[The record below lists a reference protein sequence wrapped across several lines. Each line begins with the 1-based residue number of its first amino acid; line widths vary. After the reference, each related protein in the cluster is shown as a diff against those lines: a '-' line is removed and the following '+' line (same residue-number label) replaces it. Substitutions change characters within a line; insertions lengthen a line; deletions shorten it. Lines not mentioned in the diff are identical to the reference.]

1 MNVIGLGT
9 DIIECLRIA
18 RMIEKHGELF
28 LNRVYTRA
36 EIAYCSSRKGANQS
50 YAGRWAVK
58 EAVLKAMGTGWSR
71 GIRWKDIEVVT
82 DLTGKPTVAIHGVA
96 KEICEELGI
105 TDVLISLSHCRS
117 HATATAIAVGYFD
130 DQSDD

>member
-1 MNVIGLGT
+1 MNVLGLGT

-18 RMIEKHGELF
+18 KMIEKHGELF
-28 LNRVYTRA
+28 LNRVYTRS

-82 DLTGKPTVAIHGVA
+82 DLTGKPSVAIHGVA
-96 KEICEELGI
+96 KEICDELGI
-105 TDVLISLSHCRS
+105 SEVLISLSHCRS
-117 HATATAIAVGYFD
+117 HATATAIAVGNSTD
-130 DQSDD
+130 

>member
-1 MNVIGLGT
+1 MNVLGLGT

-18 RMIEKHGELF
+18 KMIEKHGELV
-28 LNRVYTRA
+28 LNRVYTRS

-82 DLTGKPTVAIHGVA
+82 DLTGKPSVAIHGVA
-96 KEICEELGI
+96 KEICDELGI
-105 TDVLISLSHCRS
+105 SEVLISLSHCRS
-117 HATATAIAVGYFD
+117 HATATAIAVGNSAD
-130 DQSDD
+130 

>member
-18 RMIEKHGELF
+18 KMIEKHGELF
-28 LNRVYTRA
+28 LNRVYTQS

-82 DLTGKPTVAIHGVA
+82 DLTGKPSVAIHGVA
-96 KEICEELGI
+96 KEICDELGI
-105 TDVLISLSHCRS
+105 SEVLISLSHCRS
-117 HATATAIAVGYFD
+117 HATATAIAVGNSAD
-130 DQSDD
+130 

>member
-18 RMIEKHGELF
+18 KMIEKHGELF
-28 LNRVYTRA
+28 LNRVYTRS

-82 DLTGKPTVAIHGVA
+82 DLTGKPSVAIHGVA
-96 KEICEELGI
+96 KEICDELGI
-105 TDVLISLSHCRS
+105 SEVLISLSHCRS
-117 HATATAIAVGYFD
+117 HATATAIAVGNSTD
-130 DQSDD
+130 

>member
-18 RMIEKHGELF
+18 KMIEKHGELF
-28 LNRVYTRA
+28 LNRVYTKN

-82 DLTGKPTVAIHGVA
+82 DLSGKPHIAIHGVA
-96 KEICEELGI
+96 EEICHELGI

-117 HATATAIAVGYFD
+117 HATATAIAVGTPLGD
-130 DQSDD
+130 

>member
-18 RMIEKHGELF
+18 KMIEKHGELF
-28 LNRVYTRA
+28 LNRVYTRS
-36 EIAYCSSRKGANQS
+36 EIAYCSSRKAANQS

-82 DLTGKPTVAIHGVA
+82 DLTGKPSVAIHGVA
-96 KEICEELGI
+96 KEICDELGI
-105 TDVLISLSHCRS
+105 SEVLISLSHCRS
-117 HATATAIAVGYFD
+117 HATATAIAVGNSAD
-130 DQSDD
+130 

>member
-1 MNVIGLGT
+1 MNVLGLGT

-18 RMIEKHGELF
+18 TMIEKHGELF
-28 LNRVYTRA
+28 LNRVYTRG

-82 DLTGKPTVAIHGVA
+82 DLTGKPHVEIHGVA
-96 KEICEELGI
+96 KEICDELGI
-105 TDVLISLSHCRS
+105 ADILISLSHCRS
-117 HATATAIAVGYFD
+117 HATATAIAV
-130 DQSDD
+130 SE

>member
-18 RMIEKHGELF
+18 KMIEKHGELF
-28 LNRVYTRA
+28 LNRVYTKN
-36 EIAYCSSRKGANQS
+36 EIAYCSIRKGANQS

-82 DLTGKPTVAIHGVA
+82 DLSGKPHIAIHGVA
-96 KEICEELGI
+96 QEICDEMGI

-117 HATATAIAVGYFD
+117 HATATAIAVGEPLD
-130 DQSDD
+130 D

>member
-18 RMIEKHGELF
+18 KMIEKHGELF
-28 LNRVYTRA
+28 LNRVYTQS
-36 EIAYCSSRKGANQS
+36 EIAYCSSRKGASQS

-58 EAVLKAMGTGWSR
+58 ESVLKAMGTGWSR

-82 DLTGKPTVAIHGVA
+82 DLTGKPSVAIHGVA
-96 KEICEELGI
+96 KEICDELGI
-105 TDVLISLSHCRS
+105 AEVLISLSHCRS
-117 HATATAIAVGYFD
+117 HATATAIALGD
-130 DQSDD
+130 SAD